1 MGVATL
7 ITVMTIVQGANLY
20 VEQKIANLGTNVF
33 RVARLPFAV
42 VDFTAVMRAQRNR
55 FLYLDDMNAMTENCP
70 HCELVGATLSGGASL
85 QYGNKQL
92 EDSTMY
98 GHTPS
103 MGVIDTRT
111 VQTGRYFTD
120 VEDRHASEVCLIG
133 DRVAQEFFQGVDPL
147 GRAIKA
153 S

>member
-1 MGVATL
+1 
-7 ITVMTIVQGANLY
+7 
-20 VEQKIANLGTNVF
+20 
-33 RVARLPFAV
+33 
-42 VDFTAVMRAQRNR
+42 
-55 FLYLDDMNAMTENCP
+55 MNAMAENCP

-147 GRAIKA
+147 GRAIIGTRRSGIGTRSGSSGGSIRWIIQSCLVA
-153 S
+153 SSRPITNNP